1 MSKSKNKT
9 TPSSGN
15 GSKASP
21 KGLGSTKQAKTTNYN
36 LGSRNIVMAAKNAL
50 TRAGKSFSSV
60 ATISQRF
67 SHFASFAK
75 ETAGIKIMEQIS
87 RENVLSYA
95 KALAEKVEAGQLS
108 ATTVQNYLSAVNV
121 ILSLARGDSALR
133 VKPVSEAGFP
143 SRSGI
148 AKINKSVSLEAHNSA
163 INKATEIIS
172 IMLELQRNLGL
183 RFEESAKIDAKK
195 VLSGY
200 GLGKKFVT
208 ITDGTKGGRIRQVP
222 IFSYSQIQALQR
234 AASYQEKHHQRSM
247 IPKAKSYKDFRNDAY
262 NQIRNLGKNFHGER
276 HAYAQERYKQLM
288 GFNAPV
294 VEGTTSL
301 ANLKFEAFRLGVPV
315 SLLKEKDYLVRLQI
329 SAELGHSRVSIT
341 RSYLG

>member
-1 MSKSKNKT
+1 MSKSNNTKAL
-9 TPSSGN
+9 SG
-15 GSKASP
+15 GSKALP
-21 KGLGSTKQAKTTNYN
+21 KGAGLTKTAKTTNYG
-36 LGSRNIVMAAKNAL
+36 LGSRNMILAAKNAL
-50 TRAGKSFSSV
+50 SRAGKSFSSV

-108 ATTVQNYLSAVNV
+108 AATAQNYLSAVNV
-121 ILSLARGDSALR
+121 ILSLARGDYALR

-148 AKINKSVSLEAHNSA
+148 AKINKSVSLEAHKSA
-163 INKATEIIS
+163 INQATEVIS
-172 IMLELQRNLGL
+172 IMLALQRSLGL
-183 RFEESAKIDAKK
+183 RFEESAKIDAQK

-200 GLGKKFVT
+200 GIGKNFVT
-208 ITDGTKGGRIRQVP
+208 ITDGTKGGRIREVP

-234 AASYQEKHHQRSM
+234 AASYQAKHHQRSM
-247 IPKAKSYKDFRNDAY
+247 IPNAKSYKDFRNDAY
-262 NQIRNLGKNFHGER
+262 NQIRNLGINFHGER

-301 ANLKFEAFRLGVPV
+301 ANLRFEAFRLGVPV
-315 SLLKEKDYLVRLQI
+315 SLLKEKDFLVRLQI
-329 SAELGHSRVSIT
+329 STELGHCRISIT

>member
-1 MSKSKNKT
+1 MAKSNNKT
-9 TPSSGN
+9 KLSSG
-15 GSKASP
+15 GAKTLT
-21 KGLGSTKQAKTTNYN
+21 KFLGSTKKAKTTNYA
-36 LGSRNIVMAAKNAL
+36 LGSREMTLAAKNAL

-67 SHFASFAK
+67 SHFAAYAK
-75 ETAGIKIMEQIS
+75 QEFGAKIMEQLTRNI
-87 RENVLSYA
+87 VIAYA
-95 KALAEKVEAGQLS
+95 KTLVEKVNSGELS
-108 ATTVQNYLSAVNV
+108 PATAQNYLSAVNV

-163 INKATEIIS
+163 INKATEVIS

-200 GLGKKFVT
+200 GLGKNFVT
-208 ITDGTKGGRIRQVP
+208 ITDGTKGGRIREVP

-234 AASYQEKHHQRSM
+234 AASYQAKHHQRSM

-262 NQIRNLGKNFHGER
+262 NQIRNLGINFHGER

-301 ANLKFEAFRLGVPV
+301 ANLRFEAFRLGVPV
-315 SLLKEKDYLVRLQI
+315 SLLKEKDFLVRLQI
-329 SAELGHSRVSIT
+329 STELGHCRISIT